1 MRRTITECRPIGRA
15 NSTDGAGR
23 VALSGEAR
31 YDAQMAA
38 TDKLVGVI
46 GGMGPD
52 ATIDF
57 MAKVIDLTPA
67 RTDQDHIRMLVEH
80 NPHIPSRQQAMA
92 GTGEDPGAVIASLAA
107 RLEAGGADFIVM
119 PCNAAH
125 AWQPDILKAITI
137 PFVSIVE
144 ESVVAAQEA
153 GDGAV
158 GLLTTPGCF
167 AAGVYQRALANQ
179 DAVLPTEGELAE
191 TLAFVERVKAGDK
204 SEAVS
209 AGLRALAN
217 RLLSR
222 GASTIIAAC
231 TELPLVLDQSM
242 FNVPFV
248 SSTDVLA
255 IKTVKL
261 ALGQEPLPEP

>member
-15 NSTDGAGR
+15 ISTDDTRR
-23 VALSGEAR
+23 VALSDEAR
-31 YDAQMAA
+31 YDAQMAT

-57 MAKVIDLTPA
+57 MAKVIDQTPA

-92 GTGEDPGAVIASLAA
+92 GTGEDPGAVIASMAA
-107 RLEAGGADFIVM
+107 RLEAAGSDFIVM
-119 PCNAAH
+119 PCNTAH
-125 AWQPDILKAITI
+125 AWQRDILEIITI

-144 ESVVAAQEA
+144 ESVAAAREA
-153 GDGAV
+153 ADGAV

-167 AAGVYQRALANQ
+167 AAGVYQLALAKQ
-179 DAVLPTEGELAE
+179 DAVLPTIEELAE
-191 TLAFVERVKAGDK
+191 TLAFVDRVKAGDQ

-209 AGLRALAN
+209 AGLRALAD
-217 RLLSR
+217 RLLAR

-231 TELPLVLDQSM
+231 TEIPLVLNQSM
-242 FNVPFV
+242 FDVPFV

-261 ALGQEPLPEP
+261 ALGEEPLPEQ

>member
-1 MRRTITECRPIGRA
+1 
-15 NSTDGAGR
+15 
-23 VALSGEAR
+23 
-31 YDAQMAA
+31 MAA

-57 MAKVIDLTPA
+57 MAKVINLTPA
-67 RTDQDHIRMLVEH
+67 HTDQDHIRMLVEH

-92 GTGEDPGAVIASLAA
+92 GTGEDPGAVIALLAA
-107 RLEAGGADFIVM
+107 RLEAGGSDFIVM

-144 ESVVAAQEA
+144 ESVAAAREA
-153 GDGAV
+153 GDGPV

-167 AAGVYQRALANQ
+167 AAGVYQRALASHE
-179 DAVLPTEGELAE
+179 AVLPTTEELAE
-191 TLAFVERVKAGDK
+191 TLTFVDRVKAGDK

-209 AGLRALAN
+209 AGLRALAG
-217 RLLSR
+217 RLLAR

-231 TELPLVLDQSM
+231 TEIPLVLNQSM
-242 FNVPFV
+242 FEVPFV

-261 ALGQEPLPEP
+261 ALGQEPLPVQ